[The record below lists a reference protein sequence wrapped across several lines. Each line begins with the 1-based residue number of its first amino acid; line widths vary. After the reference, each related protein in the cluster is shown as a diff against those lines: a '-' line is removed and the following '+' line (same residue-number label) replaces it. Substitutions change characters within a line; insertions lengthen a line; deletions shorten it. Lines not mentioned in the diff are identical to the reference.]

1 MIKINPVK
9 TPVLKE
15 SVKKVEKKIEKPLID
30 YSTEEHGY
38 FLVNGKVV
46 PIIFPR

>member
-9 TPVLKE
+9 TPVLKD
-15 SVKKVEKKIEKPLID
+15 SVKKVEKKIEKPVLDI
-30 YSTEEHGY
+30 STEERGF